1 VVGFVI
7 AIYLTGGLYA
17 RVLDRG
23 IVSLG
28 VGLIVSFVISLCV
41 SLIVSLVISLVIS
54 LVVSLGWS
62 WLLFFGL
69 REVVRDEVPAKSM
82 SKQGRQAGRS
92 QTYRHLCPYRS
103 KRRK

>member
-1 VVGFVI
+1 MIGFVI
-7 AIYLTGGLYA
+7 VIRLTGGLYA
-17 RVLDRG
+17 GFLDRG
-23 IVSLG
+23 IVSL
-28 VGLIVSFVISLCV
+28 CV
-41 SLIVSLVISLVIS
+41 SLVVSLVISLVIS
-54 LVVSLGWS
+54 LVASLGWS
-62 WLLFFGL
+62 RLLFFGL